1 MGEAVITR
9 GGLGGGNVD
18 ISNDTKQL
26 LGLNNNSTLDD
37 CLSIIARK
45 DPNMATM
52 TVTVINPDGTPAM
65 GTSVRMVPVS
75 GVNLEYVT
83 NSKGQVLFKSNAGQV
98 NFVEMN
104 NNIPF
109 IDLEAN
115 SINNYAAVVGEVY
128 RLNLVRKGKTSSV
141 KISKNQNVIFSGA
154 INSVD
159 VHCYGSGGGGGGGFS
174 HGGMVWV
181 YESNGIISSAPG
193 GYYGGAGG
201 SGYYNKKTINPTP
214 FLNYDIKIYN
224 GGSGGAGGSM
234 STTNFYMVEQ
244 TGVYGRNVA
253 DSGYGMN
260 GSSGGTVLFSNI
272 ISATGGSGG
281 NGSRGST
288 NGVGGSGGNGG
299 SGGAGGGYSNGYIY
313 DRTYDSRD
321 KEWCYDGYLYVKGKG
336 GSQGSSG
343 YVILN
348 NFTYK

>member
-9 GGLGGGNVD
+9 GGIGGGNVD

-26 LGLNNNSTLDD
+26 LGLSNNATLDD
-37 CLSIIARK
+37 CLSTIASK

-52 TVTVINPDGTPAM
+52 TVTVIDPDGTPII
-65 GTSVRMVPVS
+65 GTHVRMVPVS

-98 NFVEMN
+98 NFVELN

-128 RLNLVRKGKTSSV
+128 RLNLVRKGKAGV
-141 KISKNQNVIFSGA
+141 KISANQNVIFSGA

-159 VHCYGSGGGGGGGFS
+159 VHCYGSGGGGGGG
-174 HGGMVWV
+174 
-181 YESNGIISSAPG
+181 YSNGGTVWIYTETGRVTSAPG
-193 GYYGGAGG
+193 GYYGGTGG

-234 STTNFYMVEQ
+234 SSTDLQ
-244 TGVYGRNVA
+244 TMIFQQGQASRNVA
-253 DSGYGMN
+253 NSGYGMN

-272 ISATGGSGG
+272 ISAAGGNGG

-288 NGVGGSGGNGG
+288 GDRGNGGNGG
-299 SGGAGGGYSNGYIY
+299 SGGAGGGYTNGYIY
-313 DRTYDSRD
+313 NKVWLDY
-321 KEWCYDGYLYVKGKG
+321 KEEWGLNGYVYVKGMD